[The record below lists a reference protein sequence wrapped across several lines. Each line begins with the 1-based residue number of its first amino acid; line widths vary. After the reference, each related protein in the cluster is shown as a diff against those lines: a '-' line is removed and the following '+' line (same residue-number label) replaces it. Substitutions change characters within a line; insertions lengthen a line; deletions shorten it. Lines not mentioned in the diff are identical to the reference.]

1 MSAKDKIK
9 KYEETEQAGVEEVLV
24 SHGKDAGGE
33 KEGAGDPEMDLQE
46 EVKALR
52 AKLTQA
58 EDEAKGSYEKM
69 LRVAAEFDNYKKRS
83 VRELEE
89 FRKYAN
95 EALIREL
102 LTVVDNL
109 ERAIASV
116 DEAQEHDACVLA
128 GVKMTHQELLKILER
143 YGVNPIHSVDQPFD
157 PTFHQAV
164 FQEETDQKPE
174 HTVLKEMQ
182 RGYTL
187 HDRLLRP
194 AMVIVSKAA
203 ASSGGTEAA
212 EAEPH
217 TETTQ
222 DNSSLND

>member
-9 KYEETEQAGVEEVLV
+9 KYEETEQAAADEVLTLNENKEAAEE
-24 SHGKDAGGE
+24 KDSAGGQE
-33 KEGAGDPEMDLQE
+33 VDQE
-46 EVKALR
+46 EDAKTLR

-58 EDEAKGSYEKM
+58 EDEARTGYEKL

-83 VRELEE
+83 IREFEE

-95 EALIREL
+95 ETLVREL

-116 DEAQEHDACVLA
+116 DEAEEHDACVLA

-143 YGVNPIHSVDQPFD
+143 YGVNPVHAVDQPFD
-157 PTFHQAV
+157 PAFHQAV
-164 FQEETDQKPE
+164 YQEETDEKPE
-174 HTVLKEMQ
+174 NIVLKEMQ

-187 HDRLLRP
+187 KDRLLRP

-203 ASSGGTEAA
+203 EACGEPESVETE
-212 EAEPH
+212 PD
-217 TETTQ
+217 TETKQ
-222 DNSSLND
+222 DNA